1 MPRTK
6 SDPELLPTQ
15 RPRCPICQTRMV
27 TVEVSPG
34 PEGFERRTYQ
44 CSKCTHTEIRVEVC
58 NPFKPD
64 AAGWATSGSREKP
77 AD

>member
-1 MPRTK
+1 
-6 SDPELLPTQ
+6 
-15 RPRCPICQTRMV
+15 MV